1 MRLETGGTVVSDHAQ
16 HPLGQTVLAVESLN
30 VVHQRRG
37 GADRGS
43 KFWAVKDASLHVRK
57 GEVVGLVGES
67 GSGKTSLAMAVCAL
81 GKMTSGTIDIGGLDL
96 GSLHGKA
103 LRRARADVQM
113 VFQDPHASLDPRQ
126 KIGKGLD
133 ELRQLHPDRD
143 IEPSNEVLLQ
153 RVGLSPQILDRLP
166 HQVSG
171 GQAQRISITRATMLR
186 PRLLVA
192 DEPTSGLD
200 ASVQAQILDLFRS
213 FRANEH
219 LSMLFVSHN
228 LAVVRQLCDR
238 AYVMRNGEIVEHG
251 DTATLFDNPQHEY
264 TRLLIDAVPGKHIRL
279 AGVEQ

>member
-1 MRLETGGTVVSDHAQ
+1 MGGNAVSHDAAHEST
-16 HPLGQTVLAVESLN
+16 QTILTVESLN
-30 VVHQRRG
+30 VVHHRRG
-37 GADRGS
+37 GADRGA

-67 GSGKTSLAMAVCAL
+67 GSGKTSLALAVCAL
-81 GKMTSGTIDIGGLDL
+81 GRVTSGTIDVAGLDL
-96 GSLHGKA
+96 GSLRGK
-103 LRRARADVQM
+103 RQRMARADVQM

-133 ELRQLHPDRD
+133 ELRRLHPDRD
-143 IEPSNEVLLQ
+143 IEPSNEALLA
-153 RVGLSPQILDRLP
+153 RVGLAPQILDRLP

-186 PRLLVA
+186 PKLLVA

-200 ASVQAQILDLFRS
+200 ASVQAQILDLFQS
-213 FRANEH
+213 FRTNEH

-238 AYVMRNGEIVEHG
+238 AYVMRHGEIVEHG
-251 DTATLFDNPQHEY
+251 DTATLFDDPQHEY
-264 TRLLIDAVPGKHIRL
+264 TRQLIDAVPGKNIKL
-279 AGVEQ
+279 AGVQR